1 MEKIRP
7 CIYRKITVM
16 KKILAV
22 AASLILVVIS
32 TNAQSDKK
40 EPPPPPPPKPKE
52 EVKYKVV
59 YEEQPKVSDEKI
71 KVKEPP
77 PPPPKPKEV
86 VKDDVVKEE
95 KAKPPIIIDEKLE
108 TNKPSEPPVITVKG
122 KGADEFY
129 KRNPTV
135 SDISRKGNV
144 ITIKK
149 KNGTIEKYDMNKK
162 EEDKSF
168 TEKYGVS
175 PIPPPPPPKK
185 VS

>member
-1 MEKIRP
+1 MEKSHTGISLKN
-7 CIYRKITVM
+7 CFM
-16 KKILAV
+16 KKIFAL
-22 AASLILVVIS
+22 AASLILVVVS
-32 TNAQSDKK
+32 ANSQSEKK
-40 EPPPPPPPKPKE
+40 EPPPPPPKPKE

-59 YEEQPKVSDEKI
+59 EE
-71 KVKEPP
+71 KVKNTSPI
-77 PPPPKPKEV
+77 V
-86 VKDDVVKEE
+86 IEE
-95 KAKPPIIIDEKLE
+95 KVNAS
-108 TNKPSEPPVITVKG
+108 KPSEPPVVNIKG
-122 KGADEFY
+122 KGADDFY

-135 SDISRKGNV
+135 AGISRQGSV

-149 KNGTIEKYDMNKK
+149 KDGTTEKYDMNKK

>member
-1 MEKIRP
+1 
-7 CIYRKITVM
+7 M

-22 AASLILVVIS
+22 AASLILVVVS
-32 TNAQSDKK
+32 GNSQS
-40 EPPPPPPPKPKE
+40 
-52 EVKYKVV
+52 
-59 YEEQPKVSDEKI
+59 EK
-71 KVKEPP
+71 KEPP
-77 PPPPKPKEV
+77 PPPPKPTEEV
-86 VKDDVVKEE
+86 KYKVVEGKVKNTSPTIIEE
-95 KAKPPIIIDEKLE
+95 TVNAS
-108 TNKPSEPPVITVKG
+108 KPSEPPVVTVKG
-122 KGADEFY
+122 KGADDFY

-135 SDISRKGNV
+135 SGISRKGSF

-149 KNGTIEKYDMNKK
+149 KNGTTEKYDMNKK